1 MTEEK
6 FTKTLTK
13 ALSATEEKFTKILT
27 KALADQDNRLMN
39 RIDQRFDEHSR
50 DLKDFVASNISA
62 SEKRT
67 KKEILEG
74 VVDFIDR
81 SVIPQFDNHE
91 RRLTRLERKLA

>member
-6 FTKTLTK
+6 FTKVLTK
-13 ALSATEEKFTKILT
+13 ALTEQE
-27 KALADQDNRLMN
+27 NRLMN
-39 RIDQRFDEHSR
+39 RIDQKFDEHSR

-67 KKEILEG
+67 DGKLKTLKTEIIEG

-81 SVIPQFDNHE
+81 SIVPQFDNHE
-91 RRLTRLERKLA
+91 RRLSRLEHKLA